1 MIQTGTST
9 PENLANDLRDVLGLA
24 AAGHF
29 DVAMRMLAEFD
40 ATVRMLCAG
49 AHSGEVARWRVLL
62 DAQQRT
68 IERLVEM
75 RDEAGRGVATSA
87 RARQVAD
94 AYGGG

>member
-1 MIQTGTST
+1 MIQTATST
-9 PENLANDLRDVLGLA
+9 PETLGNVLRDVLGLA

-49 AHSGEVARWRVLL
+49 ARSGDVARWRELL

-75 RDEAGRGVATSA
+75 RDEAGRGIAAST
-87 RARQVAD
+87 RARHVAD